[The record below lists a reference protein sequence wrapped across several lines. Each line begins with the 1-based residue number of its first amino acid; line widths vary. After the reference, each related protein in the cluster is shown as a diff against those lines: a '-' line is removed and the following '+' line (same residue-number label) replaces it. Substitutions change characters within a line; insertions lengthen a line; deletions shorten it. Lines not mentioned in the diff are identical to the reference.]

1 MLTPWRGQLEQVWA
15 LKIDPKVRKTSQ
27 NQPKMKFSGKVE
39 NCIFYVEMA
48 NFSPSEDPDT
58 HFIVKITIFSSLR

>member
-1 MLTPWRGQLEQVWA
+1 
-15 LKIDPKVRKTSQ
+15 
-27 NQPKMKFSGKVE
+27 MKFSGKVK

-58 HFIVKITIFSSLR
+58 HFIAKITIFSGLE